1 MSDLKT
7 QNLNLETNL
16 HRRRNKESQQREH
29 RATRRQP
36 TDSTDQEGERKE
48 NTKKQ
53 GMKEI
58 NKKICYACES
68 DSHEI
73 KDCDSGK
80 NTLIID
86 RASRQI
92 KNEEL
97 KYRLEEYGK
106 IKCIKIRQDKY
117 GRLGN
122 VEMVC
127 FETKEEANI
136 AIQDLTETTRY
147 IAKEYEPKK
156 QRINISSEDNTHP
169 ITVKEKE

>member
-1 MSDLKT
+1 
-7 QNLNLETNL
+7 
-16 HRRRNKESQQREH
+16 
-29 RATRRQP
+29 
-36 TDSTDQEGERKE
+36 
-48 NTKKQ
+48 
-53 GMKEI
+53 MKEI

-68 DSHEI
+68 DNHEI

-80 NTLIID
+80 NIFIID

-92 KNEEL
+92 KKEEL

-122 VEMVC
+122 VGMVC

-136 AIQDLTETTRY
+136 AIQDLNETTRY

-156 QRINISSEDNTHP
+156 QRININSQDKTHT
-169 ITVKEKE
+169 ITAKEKEQKRDLLKTATTEHTVQTKQSTNRSENKEQRVNNITSTRMGKATTGCREQK